1 MKLKSSN
8 AAPANTAR
16 KDVTRFSMRSLMN
29 KLDNKLRD
37 IKNIFRSSKE
47 EPQVQARYAEE
58 DDEDDDSPTA
68 GKKS

>member
-1 MKLKSSN
+1 
-8 AAPANTAR
+8 
-16 KDVTRFSMRSLMN
+16 MN